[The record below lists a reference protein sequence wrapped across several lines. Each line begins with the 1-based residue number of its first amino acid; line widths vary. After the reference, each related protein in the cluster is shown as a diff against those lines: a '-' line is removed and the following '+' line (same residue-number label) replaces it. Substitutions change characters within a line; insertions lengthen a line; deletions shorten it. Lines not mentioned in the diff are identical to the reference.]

1 MILTIKIDAPSKK
14 AAKAFLMSNELFEDS
29 NALGG
34 MAFDNE
40 YVNYEYDWE
49 IDGRVPS
56 NAEFRK
62 IP

>member
-14 AAKAFLMSNELFEDS
+14 AAKAFLMSDELFQDS
-29 NALGG
+29 NALGCTVFCG
-34 MAFDNE
+34 E

-49 IDGRVPS
+49 IDGKVPS

>member
-1 MILTIKIDAPSKK
+1 MILTIKLDVPSKK
-14 AAKAFLMSNELFEDS
+14 AAKAFLLSDELFKDS

-34 MAFDNE
+34 VSFDDE

-49 IDGRVPS
+49 IDGKVPS

-62 IP
+62 IS